1 MRPRLVPCA
10 VILSLSIMSCAPGAA
25 LDIEQRIRSVEDGL
39 LKKNND
45 PLQKRMKLADRMKHY
60 NVPGV
65 SIALINDFKV
75 EWAKGYGIMEA
86 RKDRPVTPDTLFQ
99 AASVSK
105 PVVAAAVLRLVEAGR
120 LELDESVNDKLASW
134 KVPENKFTTEEKVT
148 LRRLLSHSAGVTV
161 HGFRGYAQGEKI
173 PSFLQILDGRPPANS
188 APIRVDI
195 VPGTKYRYSG
205 GGFLIVQQ
213 LVMDVLKKRFPEIM
227 QETVLGP
234 LGMTSSTFEMRLPE
248 NLAERAAAGHR
259 RNGRPIVGKWHTHP
273 EMAAASLWTTPSDL
287 ARFAIEI
294 MRTRTGESGTVLPKR
309 PVDEMLTPQIGNY
322 GLGLAV
328 IDDGRDLFHFMHTG
342 ANEGYRCVL
351 VGYPERGQGVVI
363 MTNGDNGEA
372 LWEEILRSVSVEYGW
387 VRDSTTP

>member
-1 MRPRLVPCA
+1 
-10 VILSLSIMSCAPGAA
+10 MSCARGAA
-25 LDIEQRIRSVEDGL
+25 SDIEQRIRKVEDGL
-39 LKKNND
+39 LKKYSD
-45 PLQKRMKLADRMKHY
+45 PFQKRMKLADRMKHY

-86 RKDRPVTPDTLFQ
+86 GKDRPVTPDTLFQ

-120 LELDESVNDKLASW
+120 LELDETVNDRLASW
-134 KVPENKFTTEEKVT
+134 KVPENNFTTEEKVT

-161 HGFRGYAQGEKI
+161 HGFRGYAQGERI

-213 LVMDVLKKRFPEIM
+213 LVMDVLKKRFPEMM
-227 QETVLGP
+227 QEPVLGP
-234 LGMTSSTFEMRLPE
+234 LGMTSSTFETRLPE

-273 EMAAASLWTTPSDL
+273 EMAAAGLWTTPSDL

-309 PVDEMLTPQIGNY
+309 AVDEMLTPQIGNY

-363 MTNGDNGEA
+363 MTTGDNSEA